1 MIIASL
7 NCFLIPYMVGFVH
20 NFYDKPG
27 LVILSVF
34 LELIFVTDIF
44 INFRTTYLDSEGGE
58 EVYDCK

>member
-1 MIIASL
+1 
-7 NCFLIPYMVGFVH
+7 MVGFVH